1 MKGQLPSWAL
11 RRPGGYTHPWT
22 RCPPL
27 EGEPGNSQGQMKAK
41 VFLFSLLLAWSVGM
55 LQTRGTLRVLWPTC
69 VEGRNFS
76 RGVGQKGCV
85 MSPHISAMSSSRQC
99 VALPPCLCDVTASV
113 TSSRRLWVRDYVAQ
127 AQPVRE
133 YAGVWG
139 RRRGWWVG
147 AQAKVPTLVYVRGR
161 SSDSAL
167 AASRD
172 VGVSLHLV
180 SRQVSQGHPSVLG
193 AWSRL
198 SHWLRLWHCWQGVA
212 GTPGSSS

>member
-1 MKGQLPSWAL
+1 
-11 RRPGGYTHPWT
+11 
-22 RCPPL
+22 
-27 EGEPGNSQGQMKAK
+27 
-41 VFLFSLLLAWSVGM
+41 
-55 LQTRGTLRVLWPTC
+55 
-69 VEGRNFS
+69 
-76 RGVGQKGCV
+76 

-198 SHWLRLWHCWQGVA
+198 SHWDRKEMGIHSQTDGRINLTWACLLPRVPSCSRE
-212 GTPGSSS
+212 P